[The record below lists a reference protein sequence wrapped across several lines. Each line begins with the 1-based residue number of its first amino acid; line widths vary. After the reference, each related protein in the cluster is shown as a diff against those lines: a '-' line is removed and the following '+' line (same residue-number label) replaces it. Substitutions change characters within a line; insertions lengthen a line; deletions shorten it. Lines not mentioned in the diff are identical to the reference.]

1 MKSFHIDDI
10 AGKDYFVHIEMI
22 SISINTIDTYFHA
35 MFYSI
40 DNQRHSVAIITTIK
54 NNKCNKFIY
63 ILSNYDQMTF
73 WSRFTYLFLQIESEL
88 CYF

>member
-22 SISINTIDTYFHA
+22 SLSINIIDTYFHA

-40 DNQRHSVAIITTIK
+40 DNKRHSVAIITTIENK
-54 NNKCNKFIY
+54 KCNNFIY
-63 ILSNYDQMTF
+63 MLSNYYQMTF
-73 WSRFTYLFLQIESEL
+73 WNTL
-88 CYF
+88 